1 MRKTVILT
9 AAAVSLAAAPIAA
22 QAQNTAAKPAATQPV
37 TGTAASADAAKKPTP
52 EQIAN
57 FQRAVKIIRL
67 FTEAFKSDKVSTAV
81 KGRLITCL
89 YDNTLAKI
97 SDATGNVL
105 KNSPALDESKPID
118 IYRASAGVCGIV
130 FKKAAEGGNG
140 KAAGGA
146 KPSTGK

>member
-1 MRKTVILT
+1 MRKTVILA
-9 AAAVSLAAAPIAA
+9 AAAVSLVAAPIAA
-22 QAQNTAAKPAATQPV
+22 QAQNGAAQPAA
-37 TGTAASADAAKKPTP
+37 GTAASADAAKKPTP